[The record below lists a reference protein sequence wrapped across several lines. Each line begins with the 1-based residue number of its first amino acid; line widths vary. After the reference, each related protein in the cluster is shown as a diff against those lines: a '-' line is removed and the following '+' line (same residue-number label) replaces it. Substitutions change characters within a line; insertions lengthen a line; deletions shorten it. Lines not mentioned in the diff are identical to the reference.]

1 MWLAFVDSPWSTLC
15 YPFTLLAA
23 VLLGAAY
30 ARRRY
35 HGRQRRWQAVGLEG
49 SVFGMYGL
57 LLSFTLVASGNA
69 VRTRDAA
76 VHTEAAQALGLAQQ
90 SLFGAPAL
98 RAITTRHL
106 RRYLA
111 IQLRHPTPTPTQCR
125 QLIGELAAATHGFDQ
140 RLAAYAAGHPA
151 EVAAVQSLQNQAGAL
166 HATALALLYSFRER
180 TPSLTVVALV
190 SLSWAMGFLVG
201 FMNAFQPQPS
211 RVLPALYI
219 GTAALLMT
227 TIRDLDDP
235 SRGIVTPDY
244 EDLFRTRQLVAPYA
258 PPLPTAPAADSTLHL
273 LNQGPLPPRPCNLA
287 ARAAVRHQNP
297 LFTSPQPHGNL
308 QEIGR

>member
-1 MWLAFVDSPWSTLC
+1 MWLAFVDSPWSTLA

-23 VLLGAAY
+23 VLLGVAY

-35 HGRQRRWQAVGLEG
+35 HGHQRRWQTVGIEG
-49 SVFGMYGL
+49 GIFSMYGL

-76 VHTEAAQALGLAQQ
+76 VHTEAADVLALSQQ
-90 SLFGAPAL
+90 SLLAPPAL
-98 RAITTRHL
+98 RAATARHL

-111 IQLRHPTPTPTQCR
+111 LQLQHPTPTPEQCR
-125 QLIGELAAATHGFDQ
+125 RQIGELSAASHAFTQ
-140 RLAAYAAGHPA
+140 RLAAYAARHPA
-151 EVAAVQSLQNQAGAL
+151 ETAAVQSLQNQAGAL

-180 TPSLTVVALV
+180 TPSLIVVALV
-190 SLSWAMGFLVG
+190 CLSWAMGLLVG
-201 FMNAFQPQPS
+201 FMNSFQPQPS
-211 RVLPALYI
+211 RVLPALFV

-244 EDLFRTRQLVAPYA
+244 EDLFRTQQLLGTYA
-258 PPLPTAPAADSTLHL
+258 PAPSPASPVDSLR
-273 LNQGPLPPRPCNLA
+273 QVPD
-287 ARAAVRHQNP
+287 
-297 LFTSPQPHGNL
+297 
-308 QEIGR
+308 